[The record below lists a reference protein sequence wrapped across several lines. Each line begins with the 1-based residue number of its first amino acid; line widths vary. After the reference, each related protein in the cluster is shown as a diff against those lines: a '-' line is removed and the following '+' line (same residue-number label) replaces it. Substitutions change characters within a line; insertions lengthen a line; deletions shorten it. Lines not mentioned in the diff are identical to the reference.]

1 LSGPAL
7 AFVPEKN
14 LSGPANQQFVDFSFY
29 QMKYQVKLIIMVS
42 ARYYT
47 DSMNWIILSFLCY
60 FVDFQHYQNLPIK
73 ITNLKFLEFRNG

>member
-42 ARYYT
+42 AR
-47 DSMNWIILSFLCY
+47 L
-60 FVDFQHYQNLPIK
+60 H
-73 ITNLKFLEFRNG
+73 